1 MNCIK
6 KAMFLTLF
14 LSAFS
19 LLMLGYGLMFNMVTI
34 RNVGRIKTI
43 RVEVDTDFID
53 WGTLSPDSY
62 ATRLINVRSV
72 GNTNVTLLLNA
83 SDWNPENASQF
94 LSLSWNYSNQILEPY
109 QWIPIELTLTVS
121 ANITGIKNFSF
132 DIWIIAQEI

>member
-83 SDWNPENASQF
+83 SDWNPENASQY